1 MAGKDETATLTTDD
15 KFQML
20 LEVLAQNKNTSGL
33 TKDDLA
39 ELLSGQAQS
48 MKKALKPENDEH
60 PNKSA
65 FHPNGGPFLNLGHEV
80 YYNNFPVHKAIET
93 HHDRELELFTQ
104 LTPGIYRV
112 LRKDLSDMTVTVRAD
127 TTPTG
132 KITKLFVEFPVAR
145 EEKAQIPPMHV
156 VLYQIVHN
164 NMPAPQRYAAAV
176 NDHMQAMLVGM
187 ES

>member
-1 MAGKDETATLTTDD
+1 MANKEEKVLSIDD

-20 LEVLAQNKNTSGL
+20 LEVLAQNKQPSGL

-60 PNKSA
+60 PNVSA
-65 FHPNGGPFLNLGHEV
+65 FHPNGGPFINLGYEV

-93 HHDRELELFTQ
+93 HHDRELELFSQ

-112 LRKDLSDMTVTVRAD
+112 LRKDLSDMTGTVRAEK
-127 TTPTG
+127 TPTG

-145 EEKAQIPPMHV
+145 EEKAQIPPVHV
-156 VLYQIVHN
+156 VLYQIVHHD
-164 NMPAPQRYAAAV
+164 MPAHKRYAAAV
-176 NDHMQAMLVGM
+176 NDHMAATLVGM